1 MLSSILEFVHGFGD
15 RIIIDY
21 VSSELHWNSKIKRVR
36 NVFAKP
42 NSGYMRE
49 TSGHTNL
56 TDRSLSKLTIENI
69 LACIPMAV
77 VLEEYFKTSKDIYVI
92 I

>member
-1 MLSSILEFVHGFGD
+1 MLSSILEVVHGFGD
-15 RIIIDY
+15 RLIIDY
-21 VSSELHWNSKIKRVR
+21 VSSELHWNSKIKCVR

-42 NSGYMRE
+42 NPGYMRE

-56 TDRSLSKLTIENI
+56 TDRSSVKLTVENI
-69 LACIPMAV
+69 LACIPMAA
-77 VLEEYFKTSKDIYVI
+77 VLKEYFKTSKDIYVI

>member
-1 MLSSILEFVHGFGD
+1 MQSSILEFVHGFGD
-15 RIIIDY
+15 RLIIDY
-21 VSSELHWNSKIKRVR
+21 VSSELHRNSKIKCVR
-36 NVFAKP
+36 NVFAKA
-42 NSGYMRE
+42 NSGHMRE

-56 TDRSLSKLTIENI
+56 AVRSSGKLTVENI
-69 LACIPMAV
+69 LACIPMAA